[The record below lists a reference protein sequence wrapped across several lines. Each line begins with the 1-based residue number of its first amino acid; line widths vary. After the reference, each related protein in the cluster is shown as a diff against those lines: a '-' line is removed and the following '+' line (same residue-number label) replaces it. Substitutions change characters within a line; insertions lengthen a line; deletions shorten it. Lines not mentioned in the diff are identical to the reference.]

1 MEEALR
7 AAAAAAAAA
16 VQMQEETGDE
26 VPVASES
33 EAQEE
38 INEAELA
45 ASEAAAQAE
54 TADEEE
60 PATIEAEAQ
69 AETDDEQPTTTEAEA
84 QTEKDEDEPTTT
96 EAEAQAETDKFELP
110 LDGETEASVEEDV
123 EWEIVGKPR
132 SAQPIFGKFKEWD
145 GGEHAPEASEED
157 EEEVAGASQADG
169 MIEQEGVTGS
179 ATSSTNSVALD
190 HEDDGQSSTSTGI
203 DEGEDEE
210 VGEEVEDA
218 PVIAS
223 TDQVTAEAEC
233 VITLLQQ
240 DPAIITAS
248 LSPTIS
254 SSEPVVVS
262 SPNTEDPLSHA
273 SVEEAVPD
281 KLPNTSTDKIWP
293 ALPPIKTQD
302 DFIARKPEVRSAEQV
317 AASSR
322 GILSYAAAAAVPA
335 NISTPIKLAY
345 LQGVNKAIASKPL
358 NSSSNGSPAASSPPT
373 DTESIV
379 QLPLQEVL
387 IEKADEVS
395 EVPDEHVKSPQA
407 TPKKTFVR
415 YAAQRREAEQVAQ
428 LAAAVAA
435 AVEATQASPRDN
447 ADTEPIVTETPQTV
461 STPKKKRRSGAAQ
474 RKARKAKK
482 LAAAGVE
489 LSSSRDAD
497 VELTDDSATSAE
509 GLQSPESVAS
519 EADGETVVSP
529 VIEDTQPAD
538 TGNTTQEVVTD
549 SMPEESSTSQPS
561 ESANHPEPVPVEE
574 KDHALKPTKKARKNR
589 TNAQRRAAK
598 ERAKQA
604 ASEPF
609 VRVRVDIDVMCLAW
623 VVAAIFACCIV
634 AGVAGWFI

>member
-7 AAAAAAAAA
+7 AAAAAAA
-16 VQMQEETGDE
+16 VQMQEEMDE
-26 VPVASES
+26 GVPVASEA
-33 EAQEE
+33 EAQEKT
-38 INEAELA
+38 
-45 ASEAAAQAE
+45 S
-54 TADEEE
+54 EEE

-69 AETDDEQPTTTEAEA
+69 AETDDELPTTTEAEA

-96 EAEAQAETDKFELP
+96 EAEAQAETDKIELS

-379 QLPLQEVL
+379 QLPLRASVQEPLQEVL
-387 IEKADEVS
+387 IKKADEVS
-395 EVPDEHVKSPQA
+395 EVPDEHVKYPQA

-529 VIEDTQPAD
+529 VIEDTQPED
-538 TGNTTQEVVTD
+538 TGNTTQEVLTD